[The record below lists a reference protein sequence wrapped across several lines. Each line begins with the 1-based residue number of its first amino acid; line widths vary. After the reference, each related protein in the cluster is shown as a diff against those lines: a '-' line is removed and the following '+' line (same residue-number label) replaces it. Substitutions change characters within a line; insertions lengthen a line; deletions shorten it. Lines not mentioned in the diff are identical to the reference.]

1 MGNSDYAE
9 ESQPGECQTGREARS
24 SLRAIDDD
32 DNADDNGHLSRL
44 CCAVQVTD
52 FKERNCSVSPQ
63 RFNPLLN
70 LTR

>member
-1 MGNSDYAE
+1 
-9 ESQPGECQTGREARS
+9 
-24 SLRAIDDD
+24 
-32 DNADDNGHLSRL
+32 LSRL